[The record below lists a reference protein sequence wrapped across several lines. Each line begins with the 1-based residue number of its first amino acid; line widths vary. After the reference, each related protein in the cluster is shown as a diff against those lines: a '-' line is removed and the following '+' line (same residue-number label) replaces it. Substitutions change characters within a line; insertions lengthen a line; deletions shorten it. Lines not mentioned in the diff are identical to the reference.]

1 MAGASTS
8 DRRTGQLLGWYDRH
22 RRDLPWRAKPGE
34 AADPYRVWLSE
45 IMLQQTTVKAVIPY
59 FLRFVERWPTVRD
72 LAAAERDAVMAAWAG
87 LGYYARARRLHDCA
101 RHVAHALGGRF
112 PDTVE
117 GLRALPGVGAYTS
130 AAIAAIA
137 FGRPAAAVDG
147 NVARAMARLHAIAEP
162 LPRAGKAIRAMTGA
176 LVPADRPGDFAQALM
191 DLGATVCTPRRPV
204 CGLCP
209 WRDACAGRKAGTA
222 EDLPRRAQR
231 KERPRRHGLVFWLE
245 RPDGRV
251 MLRTRPAD
259 GLLGGMLEAPSTP
272 WRETPWEF
280 DDALAHAPANG
291 AWTLLAGSVRHGF
304 THFSIDLKV
313 AAGACGETG
322 PEGDWR
328 HPDRFAELALPTLTR
343 KVARHAL
350 TARRPAPRPDGTT
363 GGDGA

>member
-1 MAGASTS
+1 MTDASTS
-8 DRRTGQLLGWYDRH
+8 DPLTRRLLDWYDRR

-34 AADPYRVWLSE
+34 TVDPYRAWLAE
-45 IMLQQTTVKAVIPY
+45 IMLQQTGVKVAAPY
-59 FLRFVERWPTVRD
+59 FLRFAERWPTVRD
-72 LAAAERDAVMAAWAG
+72 LAAARRDEVMAAWAG
-87 LGYYARARRLHDCA
+87 LGYYARARRLHECA

-147 NVARAMARLHAIAEP
+147 NVARVMARLHAIAEP
-162 LPRAGKAIRAMTGA
+162 PPGVLKAVRARTAA
-176 LVPADRPGDFAQALM
+176 LAPADRPGDFAQALM
-191 DLGATVCTPRRPV
+191 DLGATVCTPRRPA

-209 WRDACAGRKAGTA
+209 WRDACAGRKAGIA
-222 EDLPRRAQR
+222 EQLPRPAPRRA
-231 KERPRRHGLVFWLE
+231 RPLRHGLAFWLE
-245 RPDGRV
+245 RPDGRA

-272 WRETPWEF
+272 WRETPWEL
-280 DDALAHAPANG
+280 DEALAHAPARG
-291 AWTLLAGSVRHGF
+291 TWTLLAGVVRHGF
-304 THFSIDLKV
+304 THFSLDLKV
-313 AAGACGETG
+313 ATETCRGAC

-328 HPDRFAELALPTLTR
+328 HPDRFPDLALPTLTR

-350 TARRPAPRPDGTT
+350 DARRPAPRPDGTT
-363 GGDGA
+363 GDGGA